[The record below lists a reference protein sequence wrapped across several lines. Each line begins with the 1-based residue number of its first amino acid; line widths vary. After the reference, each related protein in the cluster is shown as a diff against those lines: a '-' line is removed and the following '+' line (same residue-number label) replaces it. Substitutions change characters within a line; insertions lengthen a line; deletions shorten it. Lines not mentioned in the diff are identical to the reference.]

1 MELHLTVS
9 LAGSGYHP
17 AAWHVSPLPARP
29 DGAAIQAM
37 ARTAERGKL
46 DAILLG
52 LPIDGPV
59 DGIGCANTMQLDP
72 LPLLGSLIGITRQIG
87 LGAAWTVDYT
97 EPYNVARVFATLDH
111 LSYGRTAW
119 IARMFGTEALA
130 PRIGRPG
137 GPDDPAAYCAR
148 AGEFI
153 DVVEKLWDS
162 WEDEAFALDKPSG
175 MFVDPDLVHPIHHV
189 GKHFSVRGPLNVPR
203 PPQGNPVL
211 VLEDPTTTIGRRFA
225 AATAD
230 VLLTSCP
237 SLPMAIARYRE
248 LQALAVGRARCPDAP
263 LILANMVVVLDET
276 EAAAQH
282 RAAALDALVPPAA
295 ARVPRFIGT
304 PDQLVERLV
313 TWRRQDACDGFNVLP
328 AVLPTDLDRLVDAV
342 VPRLRRLGLC
352 RSDYTGSTLREHLG
366 LARPRSQFA
375 VRAAERAG

>member
-1 MELHLTVS
+1 MQLHLTVS

-17 AAWHVSPLPARP
+17 AAWHVSPLPPRP
-29 DGAAIQAM
+29 DAAAIQAM
-37 ARTAERGKL
+37 ARTAERGRL

-59 DGIGCANTMQLDP
+59 GGIGRANTMQLDP
-72 LPLLGSLIGITRQIG
+72 LPLLGSLIGVTRRIG

-119 IARMFGTEALA
+119 IARMFGTAALE

-153 DVVEKLWDS
+153 DVVGKLWDS
-162 WEDEAFALDKPSG
+162 WQDEAFALDKPSG
-175 MFVDPDLVHPIHHV
+175 MFVDPDLVHPINHV
-189 GKHFSVRGPLNVPR
+189 GQHFSVRGPLNVPR
-203 PPQGNPVL
+203 PPQGNPIL
-211 VLEDPTTTIGRRFA
+211 VLDDPTTTIGRQFA

-237 SLPMAIARYRE
+237 SLPTAIARYRE
-248 LQALAVGRARCPDAP
+248 LRALSVGRVPRPDP
-263 LILANMVVVLDET
+263 PRILANVMVVLDDT

-282 RAAALDALVPPAA
+282 RAAALDALVPPAETS
-295 ARVPRFIGT
+295 VPRFVGT
-304 PDQLVERLV
+304 PDQLVERLL
-313 TWRRQDACDGFNVLP
+313 TWRPQDACDGFNVLP
-328 AVLPTDLDRLVDAV
+328 AVLPTDLDRLVDAII
-342 VPRLRRLGLC
+342 PRLQRLGLF
-352 RSDYTGSTLREHLG
+352 RNDYAGSTLREHLG
-366 LARPRSQFA
+366 LARPRSQY
-375 VRAAERAG
+375 AARTAEHTE

>member
-1 MELHLTVS
+1 MQLHLTVS

-17 AAWHVSPLPARP
+17 AAWRLSPLHARP
-29 DGAAIQAM
+29 DAAAIQAM

-59 DGIGCANTMQLDP
+59 GGFGRANTMPLDP
-72 LPLLGSLIGITRQIG
+72 LPLLGSLIGVTRQIG
-87 LGAAWTVDYT
+87 LGAAWSVDYT

-119 IARMFGTEALA
+119 IARMFGTAALQ

-148 AGEFI
+148 AGEFV
-153 DVVEKLWDS
+153 DVVRKLWDS
-162 WEDEAFALDKPSG
+162 WEDAAFALDKPSG

-189 GKHFSVRGPLNVPR
+189 GEYFSVRGPLNVPR

-211 VLEDPTTTIGRRFA
+211 VLEDPRTTIGRQFA
-225 AATAD
+225 ASTAD

-237 SLPMAIARYRE
+237 SLPTAIARYRE
-248 LQALAVGRARCPDAP
+248 LRALSADRPCRPDP
-263 LILANMVVVLDET
+263 PRILANMMVVLEDT
-276 EAAAQH
+276 QAAAQQ
-282 RAAALDALVPPAA
+282 RATALDALVPPAKPPI
-295 ARVPRFIGT
+295 PRFAGT
-304 PDQLVERLV
+304 PDQLVAWML
-313 TWRRQDACDGFNVLP
+313 TWRQQDACEGFNVLP

-342 VPRLRRLGLC
+342 VPRLRQSGLF
-352 RSDYTGSTLREHLG
+352 RNDYAGSTLREHLG
-366 LARPRSQFA
+366 LARPRSQY
-375 VRAAERAG
+375 AASATERAG